1 MHRLYPPVTD
11 LLSSPMSEHSAPNG
25 LVMLL
30 EDEALIAF
38 DLQAELEDAGYAVAG
53 PFATCASAL
62 EWLAGNKP
70 DLAVLDTILKDGPCK
85 DVAVKLAEQSVPFV
99 IYSGHSEDLNALPE
113 FSGATWV
120 EKPAPTQA
128 ILDALTGLIATAD

>member
-1 MHRLYPPVTD
+1 
-11 LLSSPMSEHSAPNG
+11 MSEHSAPNG
-25 LVMLL
+25 TVMLL

-38 DLQAELEDAGYAVAG
+38 DLQAELEDAGYSVAG

-85 DVAVKLAEQSVPFV
+85 DVALRLAEQSVPFV
-99 IYSGHSEDLNALPE
+99 VYSGHSDLNTLPE
-113 FSGATWV
+113 FNGATWV
-120 EKPAPTQA
+120 EKPALPQN
-128 ILDALTGLIATAD
+128 ILDALDGVRALAD